1 MNYLFRDGY
10 SEPFF
15 RSRVATGD
23 VLSANK
29 SVLVVGGADWF
40 KLPSVHSFD
49 IRIGKQQKI
58 DKVTAN
64 LDIDIFNALN
74 LATALGKQ
82 YDLRLATAGQVL
94 EIMNPR
100 IIRIGVRIG
109 F

>member
-1 MNYLFRDGY
+1 MLFR
-10 SEPFF
+10 S
-15 RSRVATGD
+15 
-23 VLSANK
+23 
-29 SVLVVGGADWF
+29 
-40 KLPSVHSFD
+40 D

-64 LDIDIFNALN
+64 VDVDIFNALN
-74 LATALGKQ
+74 LATTLGKQ